1 MKYTTSA
8 KNVEKCNLCQL
19 GQVSFSF
26 SGLFF
31 AQGNPRETRYFLL
44 ILPKCKMVHY
54 MKLTNICLTLLVNSF
69 FLLVHFTKF
78 FRICIMVHF
87 GKTVDFLHYNTLRCI
102 FVDNFSA
109 QLSPQ
114 VTSGGC
120 WLPSF
125 ALLHAT
131 TCVRVLCNVGLINHF
146 CSTFLLVFLDE
157 IHFLDIMILH

>member
-8 KNVEKCNLCQL
+8 KNVEKCNLYQL

-69 FLLVHFTKF
+69 FSLCILPNSSEYALWCIFAKLLTFCITVHFCN
-78 FRICIMVHF
+78 IANNLIY
-87 GKTVDFLHYNTLRCI
+87 GAFLQNCWLFALRCI

-125 ALLHAT
+125 ALLHTPPVSGFCAT
-131 TCVRVLCNVGLINHF
+131 SG
-146 CSTFLLVFLDE
+146 S
-157 IHFLDIMILH
+157 

>member
-8 KNVEKCNLCQL
+8 KNVEKCNLYQL

-69 FLLVHFTKF
+69 FSLCILPNSSEYALWCILAKLLTF
-78 FRICIMVHF
+78 CITIHYGAF
-87 GKTVDFLHYNTLRCI
+87 SLTIFLHNCPHKSQVAAAGFPLLHFAHHHLCPG
-102 FVDNFSA
+102 FVQRRADKSFLFNFS
-109 QLSPQ
+109 S
-114 VTSGGC
+114 C
-120 WLPSF
+120 
-125 ALLHAT
+125 LL
-131 TCVRVLCNVGLINHF
+131 R
-146 CSTFLLVFLDE
+146 
-157 IHFLDIMILH
+157 

>member
-8 KNVEKCNLCQL
+8 KNVEKCNLYQL

-69 FLLVHFTKF
+69 FSLCILPNSSEYALWCILAKLLTF
-78 FRICIMVHF
+78 CITIHYGAF
-87 GKTVDFLHYNTLRCI
+87 SLTIFLHNCPHK
-102 FVDNFSA
+102 S
-109 QLSPQ
+109 Q
-114 VTSGGC
+114 VAAAGFPLLLFCTPPPVSGFCATSG
-120 WLPSF
+120 
-125 ALLHAT
+125 
-131 TCVRVLCNVGLINHF
+131 
-146 CSTFLLVFLDE
+146 
-157 IHFLDIMILH
+157 